1 MLREVFICDLEIYAL
16 RYKLHNWL
24 CLTGDMDCLNQ
35 PVEGVIVQSQ
45 DQKYTGTTDS
55 NGNYRIGR
63 IAAGTY
69 TFLIAGTG
77 YHSVLQTITIATGT
91 GSKADFTIEKQMQRV
106 A

>member
-1 MLREVFICDLEIYAL
+1 
-16 RYKLHNWL
+16 
-24 CLTGDMDCLNQ
+24 MDCLNQ

-55 NGNYRIGR
+55 NGNYRIGCLPP
-63 IAAGTY
+63 TY

-77 YHSVLQTITIATGT
+77 YHSMLQTITIATGT
-91 GSKADFTIEKQMQRV
+91 GSKAGFTIEKQMQRV